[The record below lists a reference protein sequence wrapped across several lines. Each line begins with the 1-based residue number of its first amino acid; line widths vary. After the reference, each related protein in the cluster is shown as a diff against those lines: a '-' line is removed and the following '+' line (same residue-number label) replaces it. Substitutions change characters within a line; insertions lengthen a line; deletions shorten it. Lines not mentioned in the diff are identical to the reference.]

1 MAPTQQ
7 PLQPPHNS
15 VKYLTPLGKP
25 PGLRTKPSK
34 EDVLIPNPSGSQTL
48 AYLAGLRIKALLKIK
63 ILAVWG
69 QDEAQESAF
78 FESTSLLLPPFVVLT
93 QLLHGEGLLW
103 IIPVS
108 AFSPDMI
115 MNRTPFYSLS
125 ILVWTE
131 SIITN
136 IGPSMIESLTW
147 ATFWAALF
155 QTVFKDRKW
164 SLLIS
169 RSLYHICTHSF
180 DSYFWMP
187 TLCQVLT

>member
-1 MAPTQQ
+1 M
-7 PLQPPHNS
+7 
-15 VKYLTPLGKP
+15 
-25 PGLRTKPSK
+25 RTKPSK

-63 ILAVWG
+63 ILVVWG

-147 ATFWAALF
+147 ATF
-155 QTVFKDRKW
+155 
-164 SLLIS
+164 
-169 RSLYHICTHSF
+169 
-180 DSYFWMP
+180 
-187 TLCQVLT
+187 